1 MSRSSAEVE
10 YRSMANATC
19 ELVWLVTL
27 LKDFGIGHKHLAL
40 LFCDNQA
47 ALHIAANPVF
57 YERTKHIEV
66 DCHVVREKIQSG
78 ILKTLHVPSQHQL
91 VDVLTKALHPSQF
104 SLLLGKMGLKNIHAP
119 S

>member
-1 MSRSSAEVE
+1 
-10 YRSMANATC
+10 MANPTC
-19 ELVWLVTL
+19 ELVWLITL
-27 LKDFGIGHKHLAL
+27 LKDFGIDHTHPTL

-57 YERTKHIEV
+57 HERTKHIEV

-78 ILKTLHVPSQHQL
+78 MLKTLHVSFQHQL
-91 VDVLTKALHPSQF
+91 ADILTKALHPSQF